1 MSAETRPDPDV
12 LLSQL
17 RAEEERTARAKLK
30 IFFGFAPGVGKTYR
44 MLQVARELSAHGVD
58 VLVGVVETHGRADT
72 AALVQG
78 LDLVPRRRVPYRGRM
93 LDELDL
99 EAALSRR
106 PSLIVVDE
114 LAHSNAEGSRHDKR
128 WQDVMDL
135 LDAGID
141 VFTTMNVQHVESLND
156 VVAAITQIQVR
167 ETVPDTMLERADE
180 IELVDISPEQLLQRL
195 QEGKVYLPDSATRAA
210 EHFFRRGNLLALRE
224 LALRQTAVH
233 VESDVLAYREQHGVD
248 KPWATSER
256 VLVSVGPSPASARLV
271 RAGKRMAAGLRAPWV
286 AASVDATH
294 RPPLRERDRERLEQ
308 HLRLAESLGASV
320 VRLQGA
326 DITNPLLD
334 YARRHNV
341 TRLILG
347 KPTHARILD
356 RLRGSLLDRV
366 VRASGDIDVHVISG
380 DHGAQSDATAIAGPE
395 PRASLS
401 WRSYALAAVLVAL
414 STAVGMLVRA
424 VYPVPDLEMLYLLAV
439 MIAASQLGR
448 GPSLLAA
455 VLSVLAF
462 DYFFV
467 PPTMTFA
474 VRDANHI
481 LTFAMMFAVSSSLS
495 ALTTRLRRQ
504 EQAARGRESRSTTLY
519 TLSRSL
525 GSLLEPARAAQV
537 VARQAADSFEATA
550 TVLLSEADGVLR
562 PADTFPSPSAE
573 SGAMLGATELG
584 AAKWAYEHGR
594 LSGLGTDTL
603 PGSRALCCG
612 LRVGAATVGA
622 IALVP
627 RGEHGFDAEQR
638 DFLQAF
644 SLQAAFAFE
653 RARLSEQARK
663 SALHAKTEELR
674 SSLLSAVS
682 HDLRTPLAAITGA
695 ATSLRDDSNLAA
707 VTQAELLGSIC
718 SEAERLERL
727 VTNLL
732 DMTRLEAGGVEP
744 KREWIPLEEI
754 VGGALTRL
762 ESKVGLRDV
771 DTHIADEVPLLSV
784 DAVLMQQVFINL
796 LDNALKYTPHGSPLV
811 IDARVE
817 GSFVIVDVS
826 DRGPGLGSAP
836 ATLFEKFR
844 RGEVGGVGGAGLGL
858 AICRGIVEAHG
869 GTLSAHNREGGG
881 ATLRMQLPLASD
893 PPEIDRGDA

>member
-1 MSAETRPDPDV
+1 MNADARPDPDA

-17 RAEEERTARAKLK
+17 RAEEERTTRAKLK

-44 MLQVARELSAHGVD
+44 MLQVARELGTHGVD
-58 VLVGVVETHGRADT
+58 VVVGVVETHGRSDT
-72 AALVQG
+72 AALVRG
-78 LDLVPRRRVPYRGRM
+78 LELLPRRPVAYRGRT
-93 LDELDL
+93 LEEFDL
-99 EAALSRR
+99 EAALARR

-128 WQDVMDL
+128 WMDVMDL

-156 VVAAITQIQVR
+156 VVAAITRIQVR

-180 IELVDISPEQLLQRL
+180 IELVDISPEQLLLRL
-195 QEGKVYLPDSATRAA
+195 QEGKVYLADSATRAA
-210 EHFFRRGNLLALRE
+210 EHFFQRGNLLALRE

-233 VESDVLAYREQHGVD
+233 VESDVLAYRERHGVD

-294 RPPLRERDRERLEQ
+294 RPPLRERDRERLEA

-326 DITNPLLD
+326 DITSPLLD

-347 KPTHARILD
+347 KPTHARFLD
-356 RLRGSLLDRV
+356 RLRGSLLDRI

-380 DHGAQSDATAIAGPE
+380 DHVGPPETAPAATPE
-395 PRASLS
+395 ARTKPSLRA
-401 WRSYALAAVLVAL
+401 YALSAVFVAL
-414 STAVGMLVRA
+414 STGVGMLVRA

-462 DYFFV
+462 DFFFV
-467 PPTMTFA
+467 PPTLTFA

-481 LTFAMMFAVSSSLS
+481 LTFAMMFIVGSSLS

-504 EQAARGRESRSTTLY
+504 EQAARAREDRSTTLY

-525 GSLLEPARAAQV
+525 GSLLDPDRAAQV
-537 VARQAADSFEATA
+537 VTRQAADSFEARA
-550 TVLLSEADGVLR
+550 TLLLSEPDGALR
-562 PADTFPSPSAE
+562 ELATFPERETAHSAALSP
-573 SGAMLGATELG
+573 TELG
-584 AAKWAYEHGR
+584 AAKWAHEHGR
-594 LSGLGTDTL
+594 LAGLGTDTL

-622 IALVP
+622 IALIP
-627 RGEHGFDAEQR
+627 LKRPGFDAEQR
-638 DFLQAF
+638 DFFQAF
-644 SLQAAFAFE
+644 CLQAAFAFE
-653 RARLSEQARK
+653 RARLAEQARK
-663 SALHAKTEELR
+663 SALRAKTEELR

-695 ATSLRDDSNLAA
+695 ATSLRDDTNLSAA
-707 VTQAELLGSIC
+707 TQAELLGSIC
-718 SEAERLERL
+718 AEAERLERL

-762 ESKVGLRDV
+762 ESKLASREVS
-771 DTHIADEVPLLSV
+771 THIADDVPLLSV

-796 LDNALKYTPHGSPLV
+796 LDNALKYTPESSPLQ

-817 GSFVIVDVS
+817 GGFVVVDVS
-826 DRGPGLGSAP
+826 DRGPGVGDAP
-836 ATLFEKFR
+836 HVLFEKFR
-844 RGEVGGVGGAGLGL
+844 RGAVGSVVGAGLGL
-858 AICRGIVEAHG
+858 AICRGIIEAHG
-869 GTLSAHNREGGG
+869 GTLSAHNRQGGG
-881 ATLRMQLPLASD
+881 ATLCIQLPVASD
-893 PPEIDRGDA
+893 PPQITTGEP